1 MFRSGIRR
9 TVTAVTPRTLFRTF
23 AFAEALSW
31 ALLLAAM
38 YAKYVSESEPFGLHE
53 GGVPVAGAI
62 HGVLFVAYVLAALV
76 ASRRFGWSLTTTL
89 VALAAGIP
97 PFATAVFEVVADR
110 RGLLGARGG
119 TDQMSSARE

>member
-1 MFRSGIRR
+1 M
-9 TVTAVTPRTLFRTF
+9 TAVTPRTLFRTF
-23 AFAEALSW
+23 AFAEAVSW

-38 YAKYVSESEPFGLHE
+38 FAKYVTESEPFGLHE

-62 HGVLFVAYVLAALV
+62 HGGLFVAYVLAAIA
-76 ASRRFGWSLTTTL
+76 ASRRFGWSITTTL

-110 RGLLGARGG
+110 RGLLGVRGG
-119 TDQMSSARE
+119 TTQVSTARE